1 MSQKGRIVDLY
12 NKHTERG
19 PENVGNS
26 SIRVLAFI
34 RSLHA
39 VVRVQSKRVPVVDP
53 RRPRSALENTQA
65 SERMQGIKAP

>member
-12 NKHTERG
+12 NKHTQRG

-26 SIRVLAFI
+26 SIKHVAFI

-39 VVRVQSKRVPVVDP
+39 VVRVQSKRVPTVDP

-65 SERMQGIKAP
+65 PDRMQSIKAS